1 MMDQSQNS
9 LVGGKVIKTLNNSYL
24 GQWKILTKNT
34 KLALSFTSWYGF
46 IWNEATSVTP
56 SPFSHLPTFF
66 NGIPI
71 TNFSCLCTPFTSFEI
86 YTAFL

>member
-9 LVGGKVIKTLNNSYL
+9 LVGGKKVIKTLNKSYL

-34 KLALSFTSWYGF
+34 KLALAYTSWYGF
-46 IWNEATSVTP
+46 IWNEVTSFTP
-56 SPFSHLPTFF
+56 PFSHRPTFF

-71 TNFSCLCTPFTSFEI
+71 TNFSCLCTLFTSFEI